1 MLGRLKRKLTRE
13 NLRAFLKEQATE
25 KSTLDIGSGRTDYS
39 EWFPN
44 RVGIDLACGKSTNL
58 LSDAHQLPFSDGSFD
73 TILCTEVLE
82 HLKEPKAAITE
93 MKRVLKKEGKVVLTT
108 CFVYPLHESPNDY
121 FRFTKFGLTEL
132 FKEWDIEVLRP
143 AAGTIE
149 SLAVLIQRVALQCD
163 LRYGTR
169 YLFLLLAHILSKAS
183 FILHREYGAYNSDR
197 DAMESSSE
205 DSILAYGYY
214 LVAKNR

>member
-121 FRFTKFGLTEL
+121 FRFTKF
-132 FKEWDIEVLRP
+132 VLRP